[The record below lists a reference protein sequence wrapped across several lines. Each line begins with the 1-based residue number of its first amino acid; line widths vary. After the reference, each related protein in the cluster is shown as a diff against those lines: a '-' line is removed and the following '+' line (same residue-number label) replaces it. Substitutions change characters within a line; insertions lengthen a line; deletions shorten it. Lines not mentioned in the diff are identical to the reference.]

1 MTEVI
6 DRTELFQRP
15 AAETLPAMRALGMLP
30 ERTTDR
36 VWVPDPADIQPA
48 FGLLCQID
56 PRTPFAAGKASL
68 SAYNPQWF
76 STSAGAQPEVSIRSK
91 SGGPSGVI
99 YFNFSGLGA
108 GRKCVAWVDMVVYSS
123 PAGSAITMGATGNPS
138 QVVVTSASTGGKRV
152 SVPLAMTASSDGTAF
167 AYFVP
172 TLTGHGGAWYG
183 TTVYGL

>member
-1 MTEVI
+1 
-6 DRTELFQRP
+6 
-15 AAETLPAMRALGMLP
+15 MRALGMLP

-76 STSAGAQPEVSIRSK
+76 STSAGAQPEVSIRSNRADRAA
-91 SGGPSGVI
+91 SSISTSPVLALAANVWRG
-99 YFNFSGLGA
+99 
-108 GRKCVAWVDMVVYSS
+108 VDMVVYSS
-123 PAGSAITMGATGNPS
+123 PAGAPS
-138 QVVVTSASTGGKRV
+138 PRRHRQPVPVVVTSASTGGKRV